1 MARKSAKRKPQDH
14 DSDIVWGA
22 RAIGEV
28 INRSPRQTYHLLE
41 NKRLPARYDDG
52 MYSASKRKLLAH
64 VAGEKTE

>member
-1 MARKSAKRKPQDH
+1 MARKSAKLKPQDH
-14 DSDIVWGA
+14 DGDIVWGA

-64 VAGEKTE
+64 VAGDKAE